1 MSWKVSWFYPMKPSD
16 TTSARSRYLKV
27 LDGRS
32 QPIRGLWKTRKTGAF
47 YAQLQIDGKTA
58 WIPLPQA
65 TTRAQAVDELNKL
78 KTERKEGKLVVVK
91 HAPKLVDAIE
101 SFKADARF
109 KDKRAST
116 QRNLKI
122 YFKLWV
128 NQLGQKSVK
137 HIRKADILQVRQKLR
152 NEGYPGFTRGKVSR
166 KTGNHYVEALMQVL
180 KFCEENDQIGV
191 LPVVRREK
199 APKGEEKPRPEI
211 MDDVQFKRLLA
222 ACFGPVPKRR
232 MVAGENGKL
241 VKRYAGETEK
251 LSPGNAT
258 LLHNYL
264 RFLALTG
271 ARETEAYRVK
281 WSDVDLER
289 GVVTIGSD
297 GLSKSGKPRD
307 VNCSPELEAL
317 LRELHASRQPDS
329 SYLFPSPQRGDKDIP
344 LSSIRP
350 SFNGVRLAAG
360 MPKLAFH
367 AFRRLFISKCVMAGV
382 DYKTIASWVDHKDG
396 GILIGNTYSFLT
408 EDHKAATAK
417 RLTFFERPANITDL
431 PQQSAG

>member
-1 MSWKVSWFYPMKPSD
+1 MKPTD
-16 TTSARSRYLKV
+16 TASAKTRYLKV
-27 LDGRS
+27 LDGRGH
-32 QPIRGLWKTRKTGAF
+32 PIRGLWKTRKTGAF
-47 YAQLQIDGKTA
+47 YAQLQIDGEQA
-58 WIPLPQA
+58 WLPLPNA

-78 KTERKEGKLVVVK
+78 KTERKDGKLVVVK
-91 HAPKLVDAIE
+91 HSPKLVDAIE

-109 KDKRAST
+109 KDKRPAT
-116 QRNLKI
+116 RRNLLI
-122 YFKLWV
+122 YLRLWADR
-128 NQLGQKSVK
+128 LGQKSVK
-137 HIRKADILQVRQKLR
+137 QIRKADILAVRQQLR
-152 NEGYPGFTRGKVSR
+152 NEGVEGRPKVSR

-180 KFCEENDQIGV
+180 KFCEENDQLAV

-199 APKGEEKPRPEI
+199 APKGEEKRRPEI
-211 MDDVQFKRLLA
+211 IDDIQFKRLLA

-232 MVAGENGKL
+232 MVVGENGKL
-241 VKRYAGETEK
+241 VKRFAGETEK

-264 RFLALTG
+264 RFLSLTG

-367 AFRRLFISKCVMAGV
+367 TFRRLFISKCVMAGV
-382 DYKTIASWVDHKDG
+382 DFKTIASWVDHKDG

-417 RLTFFERPANITDL
+417 RLTFFERPANITEL

>member
-1 MSWKVSWFYPMKPSD
+1 MKPSD
-16 TTSARSRYLKV
+16 TTPARSRYLKV

-58 WIPLPQA
+58 WIPLPKA
-65 TTRAQAVDELNKL
+65 ATRAQAVDELNKL

-109 KDKRAST
+109 LEKRLST
-116 QRNLKI
+116 RKNLQV
-122 YFKLWV
+122 YFNLWV
-128 NQLGQKSVK
+128 DQLGQKSVK
-137 HIRKADILQVRQKLR
+137 HIRKTDILQVRQKLR
-152 NEGYPGFTRGKVSR
+152 NEGYPGFTRSKVGR
-166 KTGNHYVEALMQVL
+166 KTGNHYVEAVMQVL
-180 KFCEENDQIGV
+180 KFCEENDQIAV

-211 MDDVQFKRLLA
+211 IDDVQFKRLLA

-232 MVAGENGKL
+232 LVRDEIGQM
-241 VKRYAGETEK
+241 VKRYAGEQAP
-251 LSPGNAT
+251 LGDGNAK

-271 ARETEAYRVK
+271 AREQEAYRVK
-281 WSDVDLER
+281 WEDVDIER
-289 GVVTIGSD
+289 RVVTVGAD

-307 VNCSPELEAL
+307 VNCSPELEKL
-317 LRELHASRQPDS
+317 LREMHAGRQPDS

-344 LSSIRP
+344 AKTLRP
-350 SFNGVRLAAG
+350 SFRCVREAAG
-360 MPKLAFH
+360 LPKLAFH

-382 DYKTIASWVDHKDG
+382 DYKTIATWVDHKDG

-408 EDHKAATAK
+408 ADHKADTAQ
-417 RLTFFERPANITDL
+417 RLTFFERPTNITDL
-431 PQQSAG
+431 PKQSAG

>member
-1 MSWKVSWFYPMKPSD
+1 MKPTD
-16 TTSARSRYLKV
+16 TPSAKTRYLKV
-27 LDGRS
+27 LDGRGH
-32 QPIRGLWKTRKTGAF
+32 PIRGLWKTRKTGAF
-47 YAQLQIDGKTA
+47 YAQLQINGEQA
-58 WIPLPQA
+58 WLPLPNA
-65 TTRAQAVDELNKL
+65 NTRAQAVDELNKL
-78 KTERKEGKLVVVK
+78 KTERKDGKLVVVK
-91 HAPKLVDAIE
+91 HSPKLVDAIE

-109 KDKRAST
+109 RDKRPAT
-116 QRNLKI
+116 QRNLLI
-122 YFKLWV
+122 YLRLWADR
-128 NQLGQKSVK
+128 LGQKSVK
-137 HIRKADILQVRQKLR
+137 QIRKADILAVRQQLR
-152 NEGYPGFTRGKVSR
+152 NEGVEGRTKVSR
-166 KTGNHYVEALMQVL
+166 KTGNHYVEAVMQVL
-180 KFCEENDQIGV
+180 KFCEENDQLAV
-191 LPVVRREK
+191 LPVVRRER
-199 APKGEEKPRPEI
+199 ASKGEEKRRPEI
-211 MDDVQFKRLLA
+211 IDDVQFKRLLA

-232 MVAGENGKL
+232 MVVGENGKL
-241 VKRYAGETEK
+241 VKRFAGETEK

-329 SYLFPSPQRGDKDIP
+329 SYLFPSPQRCDKDIP

-350 SFNGVRLAAG
+350 SFNGVRLAVG

-382 DYKTIASWVDHKDG
+382 DFKTIASWVDHKDG

-417 RLTFFERPANITDL
+417 RLTFFDRPTNITDL
-431 PQQSAG
+431 PKQSAG

>member
-1 MSWKVSWFYPMKPSD
+1 MKPID
-16 TTSARSRYLKV
+16 IPNAKTRYLKV
-27 LDGRS
+27 LDGRGH
-32 QPIRGLWKTRKTGAF
+32 PIRGLWKTRKTGAF
-47 YAQLQIDGKTA
+47 YAQLQIEGKQA
-58 WIPLPQA
+58 WLPLPNA
-65 TTRAQAVDELNKL
+65 NSRAQAVDELNKL
-78 KTERKEGKLVVVK
+78 KTERKDGKLVVVK
-91 HAPKLVDAIE
+91 HSPKLVDAIA

-109 KDKRAST
+109 KDKRLGT
-116 QRNLKI
+116 RRNLLI
-122 YFKLWV
+122 YFKLWTDK
-128 NQLGQKSVK
+128 LGQKPVK
-137 HIRKADILQVRQKLR
+137 QIRKADILAVRQQLR
-152 NEGYPGFTRGKVSR
+152 NEGIEGFTRGKLSR

-180 KFCEENDQIGV
+180 KFCEENDHLAV

-211 MDDVQFKRLLA
+211 MDDILFKRLLA

-232 MVAGENGKL
+232 MVASEGGKL
-241 VKRYAGETEK
+241 IKRYAGEVER
-251 LSPGNAT
+251 LNPGNAT

-271 ARETEAYRVK
+271 AREKEAYRVK

-289 GVVTIGSD
+289 GIVTIGSD

-317 LRELHASRQPDS
+317 LRELQAGRQPDS
-329 SYLFPSPQRGDKDIP
+329 SFLFPSPQRGDKDIP
-344 LSSIRP
+344 VSSLRP
-350 SFNGVRLAAG
+350 SFNCVRIAAG

-417 RLTFFERPANITDL
+417 RLTFFEQPSNVVPLAEVASR
-431 PQQSAG
+431 